1 MFVLRRRCCGRCE
14 YYLQVLKAQ
23 LEATLVNY
31 EANKSQLESAQ
42 LLKFQALSERDR
54 YMEMTSA
61 LQKKLLDKE
70 EVLLV
75 SLE

>member
-1 MFVLRRRCCGRCE
+1 MWVCL
-14 YYLQVLKAQ
+14 YLSLQVANAR

-31 EANKSQLESAQ
+31 ESDRNQLEAAQ

-70 EVLLV
+70 EVSVV

>member
-1 MFVLRRRCCGRCE
+1 M
-14 YYLQVLKAQ
+14 QVLKAQ

-31 EANKSQLESAQ
+31 EANRSQLESAQ

-70 EVLLV
+70 EVLVV
-75 SLE
+75 SVE